1 MGFNINNTILS
12 SESIGPRGEGMKPK
26 TSGLVFHF
34 DGGNNASIGTSYTR
48 FRDLSGNENN
58 GALSDGA
65 VYSATNG
72 GGVNFQGTGAYM
84 VSPNS
89 TSLNSMIN
97 NMSLAAWFSV
107 PQNGLPFRQSIFC
120 KNYTQYELDI
130 YPDGLVH
137 TYTGNGPG
145 GASYDE
151 GIYAYHPSG
160 NWVAN
165 RIYNVVWT
173 LDGTTEKCYFE
184 GTIAANGGTHTK
196 GNAGT
201 RASSEAL
208 FLGRRFNNDLIFK
221 GNIYIAQVYNKTLSA
236 AEALQHYN
244 AYKGRF
250 GL

>member
-1 MGFNINNTILS
+1 MGFDINNTILS
-12 SESIGPRGEGMKPK
+12 SESIGPKGEGMKPK

-34 DGGNNASIGTSYTR
+34 DGSNLACVSASYGR
-48 FRDLSGNENN
+48 FRDLSGNENSGDIAG
-58 GALSDGA
+58 GAS
-65 VYSATNG
+65 YSSTNSG
-72 GGVNFQGTGAYM
+72 GIYFQGTGAYTL
-84 VSPNS
+84 SPNS
-89 TSLNSMIN
+89 TSLNSMTN

-130 YPDGLVH
+130 YPGGYIH

-151 GIYAYHPSG
+151 GTDAFHPSG
-160 NWVAN
+160 DWIAN
-165 RIYNVVWT
+165 KIYNVVWT
-173 LDGTTEKCYFE
+173 LDGRTEKTYFE
-184 GTIAANGGTHTK
+184 GTIAANGGTYTK

-201 RASSEAL
+201 RASSEGL
-208 FLGRRFNNDLIFK
+208 NLGRRFNGDLLFK
-221 GNIYIAQVYNKTLSA
+221 GNIYIAQVYNRTLSA
-236 AEALQHYN
+236 VEALQHYN